1 MTKAMQLRQAATEL
15 SPSDRA
21 ELAVFLL
28 DSIDT
33 THHWVEDDEVI
44 KRRDELNS
52 GKVRGLSREE
62 FYRQCGR

>member
-28 DSIDT
+28 DSIDN

-52 GKVRGLSREE
+52 GEVLGLSREE
-62 FYRQCGR
+62 FNRQCGR